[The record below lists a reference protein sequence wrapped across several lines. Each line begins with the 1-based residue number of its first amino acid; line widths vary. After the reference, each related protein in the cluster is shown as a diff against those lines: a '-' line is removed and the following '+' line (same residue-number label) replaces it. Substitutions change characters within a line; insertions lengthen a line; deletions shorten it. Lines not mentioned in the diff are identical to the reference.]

1 MTYCVAIS
9 LSRGLLFASD
19 SRTNAGVDHVSS
31 FCKMSVFERPGEGA
45 LVLLNS
51 GNLATTQQVVSRL
64 RKHELAHGVPLA
76 AMDSVFSVAELV
88 GETLRAVIAHTR
100 GESVGQS
107 DVDFTATFLVGGQVR
122 GEPPRLFLVY
132 PQGNFIESTEDTS
145 FFQIGESKYGKPIL
159 DRVIRP
165 DIGVAEAVK
174 CTLVSFDSTIKSN
187 LSVGLP
193 IDLALIESDTLRLT
207 QRYRIGVDDQYF
219 RDLRQGWGQGLR
231 RVFNDLPA
239 PDWLGREGAAR

>member
-1 MTYCVAIS
+1 MTYCVAMS

-31 FCKMSVFERPGEGA
+31 FCKMSVFERAGEGA
-45 LVLLNS
+45 IVLLNS

-64 RKHELAHGVPLA
+64 RKHESALGVPLA

-88 GETLRAVIAHTR
+88 GETLRVVIAHTR
-100 GESVGQS
+100 GESVVQA

-122 GEPPRLFLVY
+122 GEEPRLFLVY

-159 DRVIRP
+159 DRVIRL
-165 DIGVAEAVK
+165 DIHLADAVT
-174 CTLVSFDSTIKSN
+174 CTLVSFD
-187 LSVGLP
+187 
-193 IDLALIESDTLRLT
+193 
-207 QRYRIGVDDQYF
+207 
-219 RDLRQGWGQGLR
+219 
-231 RVFNDLPA
+231 
-239 PDWLGREGAAR
+239 